1 MFNTTGGLDGMGQ
14 CQTQWVNSAEI
25 ATNLNSPRVPW
36 RQCLP
41 TLTVIG
47 MVTSTLLLPAEITML
62 SLIGGISKCGDEVGE
77 RRQRR

>member
-41 TLTVIG
+41 TLHTQAQETNGAAAKAQGCIPP
-47 MVTSTLLLPAEITML
+47 LPIATFG
-62 SLIGGISKCGDEVGE
+62 SGH
-77 RRQRR
+77 